1 VITRGLNPQVEFGV
15 SRAVNE
21 FCHISVLYSELMP
34 VELATGMLGNKA
46 YKARNAHLRRDE
58 VRLELQRIGPF
69 ASESEWY
76 RFATGL
82 MKRGSSGGL
91 AALSGNSNQAELFR
105 KIRQGGL
112 AGFEE
117 IWTEA
122 RPRLE
127 EYKEKFESEW
137 SPIGDKVLYRLSR
150 LAKNPWTMDKI
161 RVHFVDCLFGGFGW
175 NDCIGFAAF
184 PDLQVQK
191 KFLAHELSELITP
204 RHIVGEALRKAGL
217 NSEIAHTVVDMLAY
231 FSVRDFLTKP
241 VYPNPERKGIK
252 PNPNYYP
259 AVEKLYPAFELY
271 AENPS
276 IYTGFEELVQDMI
289 AKLKVPKA
297 SPLIENDKF
306 QPDA

>member
-1 VITRGLNPQVEFGV
+1 MVTRELKPQIEFGV

-34 VELATGMLGNKA
+34 VELATGMLVNKA
-46 YKARNAHLRRDE
+46 YQARNAHLRRDE
-58 VRLELQRIGPF
+58 VRLELQRVGPF

-76 RFATGL
+76 QFATGL
-82 MKRGSSGGL
+82 MRRGPSGGL

-105 KIRQGGL
+105 KIRQGGV

-137 SPIGDKVLYRLSR
+137 SPTSDKVLNQLST
-150 LAKNPWTMDKI
+150 LAKTPWTVDKI
-161 RVHFVDCLFGGFGW
+161 RVHFIDCLYGGFGW
-175 NDCIGFAAF
+175 IDCIGFAAF

-204 RHIVGEALRKAGL
+204 RHIVGDALRKAGL
-217 NSEIAHTVVDMLAY
+217 NSEIAHTIVDMLAY
-231 FSVRDFLTKP
+231 FSVRDFLARP

-259 AVEKLYPAFELY
+259 AVEELYPAFESY

-276 IYTGFEELVQDMI
+276 IYADFEDLVQDMI
-289 AKLKVPKA
+289 AKLKVPNA
-297 SPLIENDKF
+297 SPAIQND
-306 QPDA
+306 